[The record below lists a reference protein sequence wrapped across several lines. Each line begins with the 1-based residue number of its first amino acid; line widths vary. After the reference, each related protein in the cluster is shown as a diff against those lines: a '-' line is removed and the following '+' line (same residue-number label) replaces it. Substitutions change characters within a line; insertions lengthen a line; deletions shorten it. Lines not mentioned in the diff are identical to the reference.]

1 MPPKRS
7 TPSTPNTR
15 SAAKRAGG
23 TTPVSVVPVNATGAD
38 DNSDYN
44 SDDNSESDAS
54 VAEGPHANALALSKI
69 REALAGLLQEDLQSL
84 VKGKSG
90 TRPLQLDDRAAA
102 TAALDLAVKDYVYD
116 LSMIP
121 HANCI
126 RPSRWIRLM
135 LKS

>member
-7 TPSTPNTR
+7 APSTPTTW

-69 REALAGLLQEDLQSL
+69 REALAGL
-84 VKGKSG
+84 
-90 TRPLQLDDRAAA
+90 
-102 TAALDLAVKDYVYD
+102 
-116 LSMIP
+116 
-121 HANCI
+121 
-126 RPSRWIRLM
+126 
-135 LKS
+135 